1 MRRKIYEKLQEW
13 KSRNGESAL
22 LIKGARRVGKSYI
35 VEEFAKNEYKSYIK
49 IDFNDI
55 SEDNLNLIIDNL
67 HDRDR
72 LFSYLQ
78 LAFKTPLF
86 ERESL
91 IMFDEIQLC
100 PKVRAAIK
108 YLVADHRYDY
118 IETGSLLSIAK
129 NVESI
134 IVPSEEESIEL
145 EPMDFEEFLWAK
157 GEYLLSEH
165 IKDSYEKLKPID
177 QGIHRSAMKLFRE
190 YMVLGGMPQVIK
202 RFVETNNFNLADKE
216 KTNIIT
222 LYRNDI
228 AKHTGNYT
236 LKVQNIFDSIPSEL
250 SKHEKKFCLADLE
263 KSARMREYL
272 EPFTWLQ
279 DARFVNI
286 CFAST
291 DPNLG
296 LAINEDRTSI
306 KCYMADTGLL
316 YTIAF
321 NSVEE
326 KDDVYAKIINNKLE
340 INEGMFMENI
350 VAQMLKAAGHKLYFY
365 SKSSND
371 KEERMELDFLIPK
384 NNITSRHNINFIEVK
399 SGARYALTSLT
410 KASKKYSEQMN
421 KAIVLHPDNIKETEG
436 ITYLPLYMA
445 GLL

>member
-1 MRRKIYEKLQEW
+1 MRRKIYEKLLEW

-35 VEEFAKNEYKSYIK
+35 VEEFAKKEYKSYIK

-55 SEDNLNLIIDNL
+55 PEDTLNLIIDNL

-78 LAFKTPLF
+78 LTYKISLF

-118 IETGSLLSIAK
+118 IETGSLLSFAK
-129 NVESI
+129 NVKNI

-157 GEYLLSEH
+157 GEDILSEH
-165 IKDSYEKLKPID
+165 IKESFARLKPLD
-177 QGIHRSAMKLFRE
+177 PRIHRSVMKLFRE
-190 YMVLGGMPQVIK
+190 YMVLGGMPQVVK
-202 RFVETNNFNLADKE
+202 KYVETNNFNLADRE

-250 SKHEKKFCLADLE
+250 SKHEKKFRLADID
-263 KSARMREYL
+263 KNARMREYL

-321 NSVEE
+321 NSVDE
-326 KDDVYAKIINNKLE
+326 KNDVYTKIINNKLE

-365 SKSSND
+365 SKFSTD
-371 KEERMELDFLIPK
+371 KDERMELDFLIPK

-399 SGARYALTSLT
+399 SGERYTLSSLT

-421 KAIVLHPDNIKETEG
+421 KAIVLHPDNIKEAEG
-436 ITYLPLYMA
+436 IIYLPMYMT

>member
-1 MRRKIYEKLQEW
+1 MKRKIYDKLIEW

-35 VEEFAKNEYKSYIK
+35 TEEFAKKEYKSYIK

-55 SEDNLNLIIDNL
+55 SDDTLNLILDNL

-78 LAFKTPLF
+78 LSFKTKLY

-91 IMFDEIQLC
+91 ILFDEIQLC

-129 NVESI
+129 NVEN
-134 IVPSEEESIEL
+134 IVIPSEEEAIEL
-145 EPMDFEEFLWAK
+145 EPLDFEEFLWAK
-157 GEYLLSEH
+157 GEDMLIEY
-165 IKDSYEKLKPID
+165 IKECYNTKKQLD
-177 QGIHRSAMKLFRE
+177 QHIHRNVMKLFRE

-202 RFVETNNFNLADKE
+202 KYIETNDFNIADRE
-216 KTNIIT
+216 KTNILT

-228 AKHTGNYT
+228 AKHAGSYT
-236 LKVQNIFDSIPSEL
+236 LKVQNIFDAIPSEL
-250 SKHEKKFCLADLE
+250 SKHERRFCLADLE
-263 KSARMREYL
+263 KNARMRDFI
-272 EPFTWLQ
+272 EPFSWLQ
-279 DARFVNI
+279 DARFVNL
-286 CFAST
+286 CFGST
-291 DPNLG
+291 EPSLG
-296 LAINEDRTSI
+296 LAINEDRTTI
-306 KCYMADTGLL
+306 KCYMGDTGLL
-316 YTIAF
+316 YSIAF
-321 NSVEE
+321 TSIEE
-326 KDDVYAKIINNKLE
+326 KTDVYMKIINGKLE

-350 VAQMLKAAGHKLYFY
+350 VAQMLKASGHKLYFY
-365 SKSSND
+365 SKNSSE
-371 KEERMELDFLIPK
+371 KEDRMELDFLIPK

-399 SGARYALTSLT
+399 SGERYTLSSLK

-421 KAIVLHPDNIKETEG
+421 KAIVLHPDNLVEKDG
-436 ITYLPLYMA
+436 FLYLPLYMT

>member
-1 MRRKIYEKLQEW
+1 MRRKIYEKLLEW

-35 VEEFAKNEYKSYIK
+35 VEEFAKKEYKSYIK

-55 SEDNLNLIIDNL
+55 PEDTLNLIIDNL

-78 LAFKTPLF
+78 LTYKISLF

-129 NVESI
+129 NVKNI

-157 GEYLLSEH
+157 GEDILSEH
-165 IKDSYEKLKPID
+165 IKESYAKLKPLD
-177 QGIHRSAMKLFRE
+177 PRIHRSAMKLFRE
-190 YMVLGGMPQVIK
+190 YMVLGGMPQVVK
-202 RFVETNNFNLADKE
+202 KYVETNNFNLADRE

-250 SKHEKKFCLADLE
+250 SKHEKKFRLADID
-263 KSARMREYL
+263 KNARMREYL

-321 NSVEE
+321 NSVDE
-326 KDDVYAKIINNKLE
+326 KNDVYTKIINNKLE

-365 SKSSND
+365 SKFSTD
-371 KEERMELDFLIPK
+371 KDERMELDFLIPK

-399 SGARYALTSLT
+399 SGERYTLSSLT

-421 KAIVLHPDNIKETEG
+421 KAIVLHPDNIKEAEG
-436 ITYLPLYMA
+436 IIYLPMYMT

>member
-1 MRRKIYEKLQEW
+1 MRRKIYEKLLEW

-35 VEEFAKNEYKSYIK
+35 VEEFAKKEYKSYIR

-55 SEDNLNLIIDNL
+55 SEDTLNLIIDNL
-67 HDRDR
+67 HERDR

-91 IMFDEIQLC
+91 IVFDEIQLC

-129 NVESI
+129 NVENI

-157 GEYLLSEH
+157 GEDFLSEH
-165 IKDSYEKLKPID
+165 IKDSYIKLKPLE

-190 YMVLGGMPQVIK
+190 YMVIGGMPQTVK
-202 RFVETNNFNLADKE
+202 KYVETNNFNLADRE

-250 SKHEKKFCLADLE
+250 SKHEKKFRLADID
-263 KSARMREYL
+263 KNARMREYL

-296 LAINEDRTSI
+296 LAIKEDRTSI
-306 KCYMADTGLL
+306 KCYLADTGLL

-321 NSVEE
+321 NSVDE
-326 KDDVYAKIINNKLE
+326 KNDVYTKIINNKLE

-365 SKSSND
+365 SKSSNE

-399 SGARYALTSLT
+399 SGERYAISSLA

-421 KAIVLHPDNIKETEG
+421 KAIVLHPDNVKESDG
-436 ITYLPLYMA
+436 IIYLPLYMT

>member
-1 MRRKIYEKLQEW
+1 MRRKIYEKLLEW

-35 VEEFAKNEYKSYIK
+35 VEEFAKKEYKSYIK

-55 SEDNLNLIIDNL
+55 SEDALNLIIDNL

-78 LAFKTPLF
+78 LTFKTQLY

-129 NVESI
+129 NVENI

-157 GEYLLSEH
+157 GEDFLSEH
-165 IKDSYEKLKPID
+165 IKDSYKKLKPLE

-202 RFVETNNFNLADKE
+202 KYVETNNFNLADRE

-236 LKVQNIFDSIPSEL
+236 LKVQNVFDSIPSEL
-250 SKHEKKFCLADLE
+250 SKHEKKFRLADID
-263 KSARMREYL
+263 KNARMREYL
-272 EPFTWLQ
+272 EPFTWLL

-321 NSVEE
+321 NSVDE
-326 KDDVYAKIINNKLE
+326 KNDVYTKIINNKLE

-350 VAQMLKAAGHKLYFY
+350 VAQMLKSAGHKLYFY
-365 SKSSND
+365 SKSSNE

-399 SGARYALTSLT
+399 SGVRYTLSSLT
-410 KASKKYSEQMN
+410 KASKKYSEQLN
-421 KAIVLHPDNIKETEG
+421 KAIVLHPDNIKESDG
-436 ITYLPLYMA
+436 IIYLPLYMT